1 MPAARLA
8 STGVSRLVTS
18 RATDSLSPTQ
28 LPRPAA
34 RMSAAHAQQIRF
46 PFLGTS
52 PSNLRVHHSFSGL
65 LSWVQLGYQGQFAL
79 RAMQLLSPT

>member
-8 STGVSRLVTS
+8 STGVLRLVAS
-18 RATDSLSPTQ
+18 CATDSLSPAQ

-34 RMSAAHAQQIRF
+34 RTSAAHAQQIRF

-52 PSNLRVHHSFSGL
+52 PSNSRVHLSFSGL
-65 LSWVQLGYQGQFAL
+65 LSWVQLDYQGQFAL
-79 RAMQLLSPT
+79 HAMQLLSPT